1 MAYRLLP
8 LAEVAARTCLSK
20 SAIYLKVSL
29 GEFPR
34 SVPLGKRSRAWLE
47 HEIDAWIEER
57 AQARDQKR
65 PRRKIRAAPG

>member
-8 LAEVAARTCLSK
+8 LAEVAERTCLSK
-20 SAIYLKVSL
+20 SAIYVKIGQ

-34 SVPLGKRSRAWLE
+34 SVPLGERSRAWLE

-57 AQARDQKR
+57 MQARDQKHA
-65 PRRKIRAAPG
+65 RRKSRAAAG

>member
-1 MAYRLLP
+1 MVYRLLP

-20 SAIYLKVSL
+20 SAVYVKIGL

-57 AQARDQKR
+57 VQARDQKR
-65 PRRKIRAAPG
+65 ARRKSCAAAG